1 MPSSIYRAF
10 NQLIKTFK
18 NITNDEDKNEEELKR
33 AGNLKIEPKIVYNK
47 FNNTLKIQIKIGETQ
62 LYKVKSLPEF
72 YDRFLKRENYKYGS
86 KLEFIHT
93 KEAFAPEYR
102 ALLDYILKY
111 AEIIKYSNEASNDYE
126 YYTKRLGEDCI
137 LISNTGIDELFEVL
151 KNKTA
156 IMEDEKSSISVEFVE
171 KEPNIEFFLNKK
183 DEKEFAITTNIKE
196 SNYKIFE
203 GRKYTY
209 VLLDKK
215 IYRCSKQYDK
225 TVLEM
230 LEIYRKNFISEIVLP
245 QKELPNFFA
254 TVEPYIKKNIKIDDK
269 EYQEIKQY
277 IPAELYAKMFL
288 DYNEENYI
296 IADIRFVY
304 DDVEINPLDI
314 EQNINIP
321 RNGVKES
328 KLVDMLLK
336 SGFMYDQKNSRL
348 VLADENRIYDFL
360 SKDIEMYMQNFEVLA
375 TDKFKEKQI
384 KKEQRVSVGVKI
396 ENNLIDIDLSN
407 LNFDTKE
414 LQEIMRKYK
423 LKRKFHR
430 LKDGSFI
437 NLEENENIEFIQNIT
452 KDIDIDYS
460 KIKDNSIK
468 LPIYRSFYL
477 EKVLEKNEFINA
489 NRDSSYK
496 EFVGGL
502 TKTKS
507 ELNKP
512 MSKYLKASL
521 REYQIIGFNWLTAL
535 DEYGIGGI
543 LADDMGLGKTIQIL
557 SVIATYTEHY
567 DNPKPT
573 LIVCPSSLS
582 LNWQSEINKFT
593 SGISSLVIHGTLEER
608 QKQIK
613 EILDYKVIIT
623 SYELLKRDIEEYK
636 KYDYEFKYIVAD
648 EAQYIKNNNTQNAK
662 TIKEIKAETKYALTG
677 TPIENSL
684 AELWSIFD
692 FIMPGYLFSYKKFK
706 ELYET
711 PIIKDNDQEAMKKLK
726 RLINPFVLRR
736 TKKEVLTELP
746 DKTVTVLNSQMTE
759 EQKEIYMA
767 YLARA
772 KKNVEDEIKENG
784 IEKSQIKILALLTRL
799 RQICCHPSLFIDN
812 YKGESGKLNQCL
824 EILRDAINSDH
835 KTLLFSGYTSM
846 FDIIEKELKK
856 QNIKYLKLTG
866 QTKVSER
873 MDLVDEFNKNDE
885 IKVFLIS
892 LKAGG
897 TGLNLTSADMV
908 IHYDP
913 WWNLSAENQATD
925 RTYRIGQK
933 RNVQVYKLITKDSIE
948 EKIYEL
954 QKRKETLIDTML
966 STKQT
971 FINKLSKEEILSLFE

>member
-1 MPSSIYRAF
+1 MKRVEEFQETEKLIEEYKNFGNKISEYEGKIDSNKEENAAKVNELEGQLEINNKKSAERIKKLESQLQITFSDAEFEIDRAALQDEVNKQIELEKANLAKENKEIEKTIKAEKANLVAENKKVENQIKAEKDNKKYFRTDANLKTITMEIEEMKKEVAKCKLELAKKDLELREFYAEGASQENKSKWQEIYKE
-10 NQLIKTFK
+10 QDEIKNNMNELNSKIDEYQNFK
-18 NITNDEDKNEEELKR
+18 NELLSITLTPSEYKEMYAREERKDPAKAEEERK
-33 AGNLKIEPKIVYNK
+33 E
-47 FNNTLKIQIKIGETQ
+47 
-62 LYKVKSLPEF
+62 
-72 YDRFLKRENYKYGS
+72 
-86 KLEFIHT
+86 KLW
-93 KEAFAPEYR
+93 
-102 ALLDYILKY
+102 D
-111 AEIIKYSNEASNDYE
+111 
-126 YYTKRLGEDCI
+126 
-137 LISNTGIDELFEVL
+137 
-151 KNKTA
+151 
-156 IMEDEKSSISVEFVE
+156 
-171 KEPNIEFFLNKK
+171 
-183 DEKEFAITTNIKE
+183 
-196 SNYKIFE
+196 
-203 GRKYTY
+203 
-209 VLLDKK
+209 
-215 IYRCSKQYDK
+215 
-225 TVLEM
+225 
-230 LEIYRKNFISEIVLP
+230 
-245 QKELPNFFA
+245 
-254 TVEPYIKKNIKIDDK
+254 
-269 EYQEIKQY
+269 
-277 IPAELYAKMFL
+277 
-288 DYNEENYI
+288 
-296 IADIRFVY
+296 
-304 DDVEINPLDI
+304 EINQSI
-314 EQNINIP
+314 EQNIEGGKEETKSPTIDNSAEKKAQSEHKENGESEPDIVDEVNESIENNMKKPETKWEDISSNSTPAVEANKYCLHIERNRKNIVV
-321 RNGVKES
+321 NGVE
-328 KLVDMLLK
+328 
-336 SGFMYDQKNSRL
+336 FSREE
-348 VLADENRIYDFL
+348 VAKKREA
-360 SKDIEMYMQNFEVLA
+360 IEMYMQNFEVLA

-502 TKTKS
+502 TKTKV

-557 SVIATYTEHY
+557 SVIATYIENNN
-567 DNPKPT
+567 NPKQT

-613 EILDYKVIIT
+613 EILDYNVIIT

-636 KYDYEFKYIVAD
+636 KYNYEFKYIVAD

-736 TKKEVLTELP
+736 IKKEVLTELP

-799 RQICCHPSLFIDN
+799 RQICCHPSLFIDK

-846 FDIIEKELKK
+846 FDIIEKELKN